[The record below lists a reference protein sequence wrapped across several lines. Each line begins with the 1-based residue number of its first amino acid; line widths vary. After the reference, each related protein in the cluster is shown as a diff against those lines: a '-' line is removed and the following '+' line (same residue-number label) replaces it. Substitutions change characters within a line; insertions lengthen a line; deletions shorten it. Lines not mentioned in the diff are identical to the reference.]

1 MAQRWPPHHGV
12 VLQIGRSPAA
22 EARLFSPQGINS
34 SKDLLGQGSSIEG
47 GATVSGQ
54 SLQGA
59 GEGGVAEQ
67 LVGWRGVTAGE
78 IQRLKRS
85 AVTDPDALGD
95 GDGATQAR
103 AGTEPITGEADGRLQ
118 VVGPGQAAVLLMGVP
133 EQSHGAGHTD
143 GLEATGGLP
152 PGQRLTGGTQKIV
165 RTAAQRGDL
174 TAIEHLQRP
183 LLGIPVQQEP
193 TTGEAGTLR
202 FHHGQHRLGTHQR
215 IHCRTASVECSHGG
229 LAGEGIGG
237 DDHRLACG
245 CGDDNPAGIGG
256 FRIVAAHRCSAD
268 VAAADAEAE
277 DQQQGRQ
284 HRSRE

>member
-1 MAQRWPPHHGV
+1 M
-12 VLQIGRSPAA
+12 
-22 EARLFSPQGINS
+22 
-34 SKDLLGQGSSIEG
+34 
-47 GATVSGQ
+47 
-54 SLQGA
+54 
-59 GEGGVAEQ
+59 
-67 LVGWRGVTAGE
+67 TAGE

-118 VVGPGQAAVLLMGVP
+118 GVGPGQAAVLLMGVP

-152 PGQRLTGGTQKIV
+152 PGQRFTGWSQQII
-165 RTAAQRGDL
+165 RSAALRCDL
-174 TAIEHLQRP
+174 TAVKHLQQP
-183 LLGIPVQQEP
+183 FFGIPVQQES
-193 TTGEAGTLR
+193 TAGQAGTLR
-202 FHHGQHRLGTHQR
+202 LNHGQHRLGTHEG
-215 IHCRTASVECSHGG
+215 IHGRPAGVECGHGG
-229 LAGEGIGG
+229 LAGAGIGG
-237 DDHRLACG
+237 DHHRLACG
-245 CGDDNPAGIGG
+245 CGDDSPAGIRG